1 MAMFSD
7 LLRYKLVDQ
16 RGREARLGDLAV
28 DLSAGDYPPVT
39 HLTWRLPGKPQMRAP
54 WSAVGQTSAVRRR
67 RRVLRAGRVLPL
79 DDLAGGEPVPED
91 WLADTVFL
99 RRDILDAL
107 VLDLRDRTTLR
118 ANDLWL
124 EEDEGGFSLCAVDAS
139 LSAVARRLSGGRL
152 ARHPHA
158 DLHDWKYTEF
168 LRGDPQAARAGRDYH
183 GLIGRLPAG
192 EIANLADALPYLHAA
207 ELVTLLPD
215 TKAADTLESMM
226 AERQLQVFEELVPEQ
241 ARRLLTLMRPDIVAD
256 LLGRLEPQRARYWLE
271 HMPRAQS
278 ERVLRLLRYP
288 EDTAGGIM
296 TNDMVALPED
306 LTVAEALVLLREQ
319 LKRPD
324 FINFIQMVFV
334 VDDEGRRR
342 LRGVMSLRDL
352 LVADEG
358 RRLTEVMDPYITTLA
373 PLEPARNAAR
383 RVIDNELAGLPV
395 VGPEGNLIGVV
406 TVDSALVL
414 ATPSGWGGREAP
426 RLFS

>member
-1 MAMFSD
+1 MAMLSD
-7 LLRYKLVDQ
+7 LLRRKLIDE

-39 HLTWRLPGKPQMRAP
+39 YLTWRLPGKTQLRAS
-54 WSAVGQTSAVRRR
+54 WGAVRGVRSGG
-67 RRVLRAGRVLPL
+67 RVLRL
-79 DDLAGGEPVPED
+79 DDLEGGEPVQED
-91 WLADTVFL
+91 WLAQAVL
-99 RRDILDAL
+99 LKRDILDAL
-107 VLDLRDRTTLR
+107 VLDLRDRTALR

-124 EEDEGGFSLCAVDAS
+124 EEDDGGFSLCAVDAS
-139 LSAVARRLSGGRL
+139 LGAVARRLSGGRI
-152 ARHPHA
+152 ARNA
-158 DLHDWKYTEF
+158 RRGLHDWKYTEF

-226 AERQLQVFEELVPEQ
+226 AERQLQVFEELAPEQ
-241 ARRLLTLMRPDIVAD
+241 ARRLLTLMRSDIVAD
-256 LLGRLEPQRARYWLE
+256 LLGRLEPERARYWLE
-271 HMPRAQS
+271 HMPRAQYD
-278 ERVLRLLRYP
+278 RVLRLLRYP

-296 TNDMVALPED
+296 TNDMVVLRED
-306 LTVAEALVLLREQ
+306 LTVGEALALLREQ

-334 VDDEGRRR
+334 VDDEAGRR

-352 LVADEG
+352 LVADDG
-358 RRLTEVMDPYITTLA
+358 RKLAEVMDPYIVTLA
-373 PLEPARNAAR
+373 PLETASSAAR
-383 RVIDNELAGLPV
+383 RVIDNELTGLPV
-395 VGPEGNLIGVV
+395 VGPEGKLLGVV

-414 ATPSGWGGREAP
+414 ATAAGWGGREAP